1 MDTIS
6 EVPEWTVDFDGTNF
20 VVTNISSGVD
30 IIITTPVK
38 VDTGFKVDRFAAYEF
53 MKRDLK
59 ESSIHPVHV
68 MGGQG
73 DDQPRVGMLIP
84 VNALGS
90 DDHDEANRKYFQC
103 YSFVAINLALQ
114 ALVAENPQ
122 ILGNIAAEGR
132 TIPFSELYDDNV
144 CFFVISLDNAA
155 RIESFEVVGT
165 LPSLVGYGY
174 VPAGLCM
181 PGELEWVGSPPRSK
195 KIKVTLTSSSIGN
208 SELIARLITLAVT
221 SGRSLVTQFFYF
233 YQVFEYLMESVMR
246 HRLPLVLKDM
256 VKSLDSGTASVRD
269 QFDLLGD
276 QIREKGRLK
285 LLVSEYSDCSKSLS
299 DFGLVASQF
308 LSERGIN
315 SDPGI
320 DAIYK
325 VRNFLFHQARDLPS
339 HDDPFLADVVSAFAE
354 FLPVLLAS
362 YRIPEAPG
370 VAA

>member
-1 MDTIS
+1 MDIFS
-6 EVPEWTVDFDGTNF
+6 EVPEWNVTFDGTDF
-20 VVTNISSGVD
+20 IATEISSGVD
-30 IIITTPVK
+30 IFITTPVK
-38 VDTGFKVDRFAAYEF
+38 LNTRFNLNRFAIYEF

-68 MGGQG
+68 VRGQG

-84 VNALGS
+84 ANALGS
-90 DDHDEANRKYFQC
+90 DDHDEANREYFQS

-114 ALVAENPQ
+114 ALVVENPQ
-122 ILGNIAAEGR
+122 VLDNIAAESG
-132 TIPFSELYDDNV
+132 TVLFSDLFDDNV
-144 CFFVISLDNAA
+144 CFLVISLDNAA
-155 RIESFEVVGT
+155 KIESFEVVDT
-165 LPSLVGYGY
+165 LPSLVSYGY
-174 VPAGLCM
+174 VPAGLCT
-181 PGELEWVGSPPRSK
+181 PSELEWVGSPPLSK
-195 KIKVTLTSSSIGN
+195 KVKVTLTSSSIDN
-208 SELIARLITLAVT
+208 SDLIARLITLAVT

-256 VKSLDSGTASVRD
+256 VKSLDSGTASVRE

-285 LLVSEYSDCSKSLS
+285 LLVGEYSDCSKALS
-299 DFGLVASQF
+299 AFGLVASQF
-308 LSERGIN
+308 LAERSIA

-320 DAIYK
+320 DAVYK

-339 HDDPFLADVVSAFAE
+339 HDDPFLADVVLSFAE
-354 FLPVLLAS
+354 FLPALLAS
-362 YRIPEAPG
+362 YRLPEASD